1 MSRRILHGA
10 LLLGLAVSTACA
22 SHPIRPWEY
31 EPRPMADT
39 LPIHEPHERET
50 SLLYD
55 QIEGTVSGFGRALSV
70 TRKTGLPPALNAD
83 PSDEV
88 VASSWFTN
96 RIGMEPLTP
105 EQVGRGPRA
114 GEGPDQSGPVT
125 VKSIKAEGVS
135 PGFNIEDARGDRYIL
150 KFDPPENW
158 EMASGAEVVAT
169 NIFWAAGYHVPENHV
184 VYLDPDNLVLDDEL
198 EATFQ
203 QGDSLV
209 TYSTDAAAG
218 QRELTMEVFQENVLA
233 RYPRD
238 AQGRVRAMA
247 SKFLDG
253 IPKGPFSY
261 LGVRDDDPN
270 DVIPHE
276 HRRELRGLYVIA
288 AWLNH
293 VDSKQGNSL
302 DMFIPAPG
310 SPEDGPAIG
319 YLRHHL
325 IDFGSTLGSGA
336 THPHRFR
343 HGTEHDFD
351 ALSVVLRFA
360 TLGFYERPW
369 QDVDADTLSYP
380 SSTGYYSIDNFDPA
394 DWRSNIVNPAFINR
408 TPRDGYWGA
417 KIVMAFTDRHLDAAV
432 AAGRYTDP
440 RAAQY
445 LLEGLEKRR
454 DATGRYW
461 FREVSP
467 LDDPRIERGALVFD
481 DLWIRHFG
489 GPASYRWKM
498 EWDAPDP
505 DLEAGGT
512 VTSASIS
519 LPAPPSGVRVSGDG
533 AYARLEVWKVWENG
547 DEADRPATIWLA
559 PEGGSWRVAGVRY

>member
-1 MSRRILHGA
+1 
-10 LLLGLAVSTACA
+10 
-22 SHPIRPWEY
+22 
-31 EPRPMADT
+31 MADT
-39 LPIHEPHERET
+39 LPIHEPRVRET

-55 QIEGTVSGFGRALSV
+55 QLEGTMSGLGRALSV
-70 TRKTGLPPALNAD
+70 TRKMGLPPALNGD
-83 PSDEV
+83 PFDEV
-88 VASSWFTN
+88 VNSSWFTN
-96 RIGMEPLTP
+96 RIGAEPLTP
-105 EQVGRGPRA
+105 EETGRGSRP

-135 PGFNIEDARGDRYIL
+135 PGFDIEDASGDRYIL

-158 EMASGAEVVAT
+158 EMSSGAEVVAT
-169 NIFWAAGYHVPENHV
+169 NLFWAAGYHVPANYV
-184 VYLDPDNLVLDDEL
+184 VYFDPDNLVLDDEL

-203 QGDSLV
+203 EGDSLV
-209 TYSTDAAAG
+209 TYSTEPSGG
-218 QRELTMEVFQENVLA
+218 QRELTMDVFQRNVLE

-238 AQGRVRAMA
+238 AQGRIRAMA
-247 SKFLDG
+247 SRFLDG
-253 IPKGPFSY
+253 VYIGPFSY
-261 LGVRDDDPN
+261 QGVRDDDPN

-293 VDSKQGNSL
+293 VDSKQGNTL
-302 DMFIPAPG
+302 DFLIPAPEN
-310 SPEDGPAIG
+310 PEDGPAIG

-325 IDFGSTLGSGA
+325 IDFGSALGSGA

-343 HGTEHDFD
+343 HGTEYDFD
-351 ALSVVLRFA
+351 ALAVLLRFA
-360 TLGFYERPW
+360 TLGLYERPW
-369 QDVDADTLSYP
+369 QDVDLDTLSYP
-380 SSTGYYSIDNFDPA
+380 PSIGYYSIDNFDPA

-432 AAGRYTDP
+432 AAGQYTDP
-440 RAAQY
+440 RAARY
-445 LLEGLEKRR
+445 LLEGLKQRR

-467 LDDPRIERGALVFD
+467 LDDPRIEGGALVFD

-489 GPASYRWKM
+489 GPAGYRWKM

-512 VTSASIS
+512 STSASIP
-519 LPAPPSGVRVSGDG
+519 LPAPPSASRASGDD

-547 DEADRPATIWLA
+547 DEADRPATIWLSSD
-559 PEGGSWRVAGVRY
+559 GGTWRVAGVRY